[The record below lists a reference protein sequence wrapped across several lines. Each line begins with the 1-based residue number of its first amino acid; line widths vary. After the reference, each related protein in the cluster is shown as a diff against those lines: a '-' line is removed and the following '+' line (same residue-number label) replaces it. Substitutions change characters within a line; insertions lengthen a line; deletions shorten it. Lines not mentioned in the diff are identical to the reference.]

1 MKGKCKHSK
10 NGYCSLAV
18 DLRCVGYDETEVY
31 DCEEYEEE
39 EDDD

>member
-10 NGYCSLAV
+10 NGYCNIAL
-18 DLRCVGYDETEVY
+18 DLRCEGCDENSD

-39 EDDD
+39 EDNDD